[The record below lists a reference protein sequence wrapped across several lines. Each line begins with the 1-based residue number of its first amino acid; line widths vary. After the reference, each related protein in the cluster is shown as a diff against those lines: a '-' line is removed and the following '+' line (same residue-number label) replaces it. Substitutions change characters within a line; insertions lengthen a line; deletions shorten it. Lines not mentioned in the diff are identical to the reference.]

1 MRSTERRIGP
11 VGTGLRIL
19 VAVVLLYIAGGGGE
33 LDWDLDW
40 YDVVGGL
47 VALPALTL
55 ALGLAANRYGSRP
68 LRFTGPVATMANCGL
83 IVALVANPYTAGAA
97 TLFYAATLLIAT
109 WRGQAGCEGTVI
121 SNWILGRDDQLGCPI
136 FSPIDHAEARF
147 RRRNLTAG
155 AR

>member
-1 MRSTERRIGP
+1 MRSTVRTIGP

-19 VAVVLLYIAGGGGE
+19 VAVVLVYIAGGAGE
-33 LDWDLDW
+33 LDWHLDW

-55 ALGLAANRYGSRP
+55 ALGLAANRYASRP
-68 LRFTGPVATMANCGL
+68 LRHTGPFATMANCAL
-83 IVALVANPYTAGAA
+83 IVALVTNPYTAGAA

-121 SNWILGRDDQLGCPI
+121 SNWILGRDDQVGCPI
-136 FSPIDHAEARF
+136 FSPIDLAEARF

-155 AR
+155 AG